1 MGERMM
7 ALPDAMGRSPLP
19 PPFDATAQR
28 WVYSSDSLHLLRSA
42 LNWPDTSP

>member
-1 MGERMM
+1 MM

-28 WVYSSDSLHLLRSA
+28 WVYLSDSLHLLRECTQ
-42 LNWPDTSP
+42 LYPVYW